1 MNATDA
7 HIPVSVAGLVLVL
20 LPLCAR
26 AQPLDC
32 LIEPK
37 LVVSVASEARGVV
50 SRVHVDRGDV
60 VKKGQIVA
68 TLESSLQEA
77 AVSVARAR
85 AEAEATIKA
94 NQARVEFGERKLKR
108 TQELAADGISPL
120 SELDEAETEKLLA
133 ELSLVEERENR
144 RIARLEL
151 ARAEAELRL
160 RTLRS
165 SVSGVV
171 VERLLSPG
179 DLAGPDPVLKIAQ
192 IDPLHVEVFAP
203 VSYLGRITV
212 GMKATV
218 QPEAPVRGTYPA
230 RVTVVDR
237 VVDAA
242 SGTFGVR
249 LELPNPRYRL
259 PAGLKCQIS
268 FPVK

>member
-1 MNATDA
+1 MTTHSAQVA
-7 HIPVSVAGLVLVL
+7 VSFVTLALAL
-20 LPLCAR
+20 LPLSGR
-26 AQPLDC
+26 AQPLEC

-37 LVVSVASEARGVV
+37 MVVSVASEARGVV
-50 SRVHVDRGDV
+50 SHVHVDRGDLV
-60 VKKGQIVA
+60 RKGQIVA
-68 TLESSLQEA
+68 GLESSLQQA
-77 AVSVARAR
+77 AVKVARAR
-85 AEAEATIKA
+85 SEAEATIRA

-133 ELSLVEERENR
+133 ELALVEAQENQ
-144 RIARLEL
+144 RIAKLEL

-165 SVSGVV
+165 PVGGVV
-171 VERLLSPG
+171 VDRLLSPG

-203 VSYLGRITV
+203 VSYLGKIQV

-218 QPEAPVRGTYPA
+218 RPEAPVNGKYTA

-249 LELPNPRYRL
+249 LELPNPRHRL
-259 PAGLKCQIS
+259 PAGLRCQIT
-268 FPVK
+268 FPGK